1 MIKSDREYYN
11 MITDSWKLF
20 KKYLSQV
27 KADPAVMEKDDWW
40 QALISEGCALSE
52 KYDECDFI
60 KGLVIRNIFNEFDAL
75 WHQYQADKAA

>member
-1 MIKSDREYYN
+1 MFTDREYYT
-11 MITDSWKLF
+11 MITDAWKLF
-20 KKYLSQV
+20 KKFFSQV
-27 KADPAVMEKDDWW
+27 TADAAVMETDSWW

>member
-20 KKYLSQV
+20 KKFLSQV

-40 QALISEGCALSE
+40 QALINEGCTLSE
-52 KYDECDFI
+52 KYGECNFI
-60 KGLVIRNIFNEFDAL
+60 KGLIIHNIFDEFDVI
-75 WHQYQADKAA
+75 WKEHQAVA

>member
-11 MITDSWKLF
+11 MITDSWKFF

-40 QALISEGCALSE
+40 QALIDEGEQLSK
-52 KYDECDFI
+52 KYGECEFI
-60 KGLVIRNIFNEFDAL
+60 KGLVINVFDEFDVI
-75 WHQYQADKAA
+75 WKESQANEVA